1 MNPEENEVSEET
13 PVPNEN
19 EISINYVQD
28 STMWNRNKTHVDDIF
43 AYAIATD
50 VINENDYVPKTL
62 EECMHRNDWPRWQ
75 EAINAELN
83 SLEKRHVFGPV
94 VRTPIDV
101 KPVGYKWVFA
111 IKRNEKNEVVRY
123 KARLVAQGFS
133 QIPGVDYEE
142 TYSPVVDA
150 ITLRFLIGLT
160 ISEGLHMR
168 LMDVV
173 TAYLYG
179 TLENDIYM
187 KIPKGLKLPEA
198 LKSTPRDMCSIKLQ
212 RSLYGL
218 KQSGR
223 MWYNRLSEYLEK
235 EGYKSDVISPC
246 VFIKRSL
253 LNFTIIAVYV
263 DDINIIGS
271 PEEIEKAAQLLK
283 KEFEMKDLGMT
294 KLCIG
299 LQFEY
304 LCNGTFVHQSNYILK
319 MLVRF
324 NMDKAHP
331 FSVPM
336 VVRPLDPQKDPYRP
350 QEEGE
355 EVLGP
360 EVPYLSAIG
369 ALMYLANNTRPD
381 IAFAVHVLARYSSNP
396 TRRHWNGVKHIFW
409 YICGTQDLGLFYQKD
424 QKSQLV
430 GYADA
435 GYLSDP
441 HKAKSQTGYVFTYG
455 GTAISWKS
463 TKQTLT
469 ATSSNH
475 VELIALYDAGREC
488 VWLRSMINHI
498 QEACGLEQIKK
509 EPTII
514 YEDNAACI
522 AQIREGYIKGDRTK
536 HISPKFFSTYDLQK
550 EREIDVRQIKSSEN
564 LADLFTKS
572 LPRSSFEQLSHK
584 IGLRRLKDVC

>member
-1 MNPEENEVSEET
+1 
-13 PVPNEN
+13 
-19 EISINYVQD
+19 
-28 STMWNRNKTHVDDIF
+28 
-43 AYAIATD
+43 
-50 VINENDYVPKTL
+50 
-62 EECMHRNDWPRWQ
+62 MHRNDWPKWQ
-75 EAINAELN
+75 EALKAELD
-83 SLEKRHVFGPV
+83 SLEKRNVFGPV

-111 IKRNEKNEVVRY
+111 IKRNEKNESVRY

-160 ISEGLHMR
+160 VSKGLKMR

-187 KIPKGLKLPEA
+187 KIPKGLKMPEA
-198 LKSTPRDMCSIKLQ
+198 LKSTPKDMCSIKLK

-218 KQSGR
+218 KQYGR
-223 MWYNRLSEYLEK
+223 MWYNRLSEYLK
-235 EGYKSDVISPC
+235 NEGYKSDVISPC
-246 VFIKRSL
+246 VFIKRSISKY
-253 LNFTIIAVYV
+253 TIIAVYV

-271 PEEIEKAAQLLK
+271 PDEIEKTVELLK
-283 KEFEMKDLGMT
+283 KEFEMKDLGTT
-294 KLCIG
+294 KLCLG
-299 LQFEY
+299 LQFEH
-304 LCNGTFVHQSNYILK
+304 LCGSTFVHQSNYIENMLK
-319 MLVRF
+319 RF

-331 FSVPM
+331 FSIPM
-336 VVRPLDPQKDPYRP
+336 VVRSLEAHKDPYRP
-350 QEEGE
+350 KEEDE

-381 IAFAVHVLARYSSNP
+381 IAFAVHVLTRYSSNP
-396 TRRHWNGVKHIFW
+396 THRHWTGIKHIFR
-409 YICGTQDLGLFYQKD
+409 YLCRTRDLGLFYQKNE
-424 QKSQLV
+424 KYQLV

-441 HKAKSQTGYVFTYG
+441 HKARSQTGYVFTYG
-455 GTAISWKS
+455 GTAISWRS

-475 VELIALYDAGREC
+475 AELITLYDAGREC

-498 QEACGLEQIKK
+498 QQACGLEEIKK
-509 EPTII
+509 DPTII
-514 YEDNAACI
+514 YEDNAACMTYK
-522 AQIREGYIKGDRTK
+522 RIK
-536 HISPKFFSTYDLQK
+536 
-550 EREIDVRQIKSSEN
+550 
-564 LADLFTKS
+564 
-572 LPRSSFEQLSHK
+572 
-584 IGLRRLKDVC
+584 

>member
-1 MNPEENEVSEET
+1 MIPEENENQEKTLVQ
-13 PVPNEN
+13 NEN
-19 EISINYVQD
+19 EISINYVH
-28 STMWNRNKTHVDDIF
+28 SSKTWNRNKTCIDEIF
-43 AYAIATD
+43 AYAIAID
-50 VINENDYVPKTL
+50 VLNENDYIPKTL
-62 EECMHRNDWPRWQ
+62 EEWMHRNDWPKWQ
-75 EAINAELN
+75 EDVNAELN

-94 VRTPIDV
+94 VQTPIDI

-111 IKRNEKNEVVRY
+111 IKRNEKNEIVRY
-123 KARLVAQGFS
+123 KAQLVAQGFS

-168 LMDVV
+168 LMNVV

-179 TLENDIYM
+179 TLENDTYM

-198 LKSTPRDMCSIKLQ
+198 LKSTPRDMCAIKLQ

-223 MWYNRLSEYLEK
+223 MWYNRLNEYLEK

-246 VFIKRSL
+246 VLIKRSL
-253 LNFTIIAVYV
+253 TQFTIIAVYV

-271 PEEIEKAAQLLK
+271 LEEIEKAAEMLK
-283 KEFEMKDLGMT
+283 KEFEMKDLGST
-294 KLCIG
+294 KLCLG
-299 LQFEY
+299 LQFEH
-304 LCNGTFVHQSNYILK
+304 LCNGTFVHQSNYIEK
-319 MLVRF
+319 MLKRF

-331 FSVPM
+331 FNIPM
-336 VVRPLDPQKDPYRP
+336 IVRLLDENKDSYRP

-355 EVLGP
+355 EILGP

-381 IAFAVHVLARYSSNP
+381 IAFSVHVLARYSSNP
-396 TRRHWNGVKHIFW
+396 TRRHWNGIKHIFR
-409 YICGTQDLGLFYQKD
+409 YICGTRDLGLFYEKSK
-424 QKSQLV
+424 KSQLI

-441 HKAKSQTGYVFTYG
+441 HKAISQTGYVFTYG

-475 VELIALYDAGREC
+475 AELIALYDTSREC

-522 AQIREGYIKGDRTK
+522 AQIRECYIKGDRTK
-536 HISPKFFSTYDLQK
+536 HISSKFLSTYDLQK
-550 EREIDVRQIKSSEN
+550 EGEIDVRQIISSEN

-572 LPRSSFEQLSHK
+572 LPRSSFEQLSQR
-584 IGLRRLKDVC
+584 IGLRRLKDD

>member
-1 MNPEENEVSEET
+1 MNPEENEVSEEK
-13 PVPNEN
+13 PVPNEI

-28 STMWNRNKTHVDDIF
+28 STMWNRNKTRVDDIF

-50 VINENDYVPKTL
+50 VINENDYVSKTL

-111 IKRNEKNEVVRY
+111 IKRNEKNEIVRY

-150 ITLRFLIGLT
+150 ITLRFLLGLT

-253 LNFTIIAVYV
+253 SNFTIIAVYV

-294 KLCIG
+294 KL
-299 LQFEY
+299 
-304 LCNGTFVHQSNYILK
+304 
-319 MLVRF
+319 VR
-324 NMDKAHP
+324 
-331 FSVPM
+331 
-336 VVRPLDPQKDPYRP
+336 
-350 QEEGE
+350 
-355 EVLGP
+355 
-360 EVPYLSAIG
+360 
-369 ALMYLANNTRPD
+369 
-381 IAFAVHVLARYSSNP
+381 
-396 TRRHWNGVKHIFW
+396 
-409 YICGTQDLGLFYQKD
+409 
-424 QKSQLV
+424 
-430 GYADA
+430 YADA

-455 GTAISWKS
+455 GTSISWKS

-469 ATSSNH
+469 TTSSNH
-475 VELIALYDAGREC
+475 AELIELYDAGREC

-514 YEDNAACI
+514 YEDNTACI

-550 EREIDVRQIKSSEN
+550 EGEIDVRQIKSSEN
-564 LADLFTKS
+564 LAELFTKS
-572 LPRSSFEQLSHK
+572 LPRSSFEQLHTRSVVV
-584 IGLRRLKDVC
+584 D